1 MVNVVESEGER
12 MIYYMLLFIFMLL
25 LTIVNI
31 KAMPKLKRYEPDSK
45 TPQPLISILIP
56 MRNEERN
63 VKRIISSIK
72 GLTYSNLECV
82 ILDDQS
88 TDQTR
93 TQLLKEI
100 HGDPRFTII
109 EGKELREGWVG
120 KVHACHQLSQ
130 AANGDYLLFVDA
142 DVELKERTLEHTLA
156 TGQATKAALLTGFPR
171 FPVKTWLEALVV
183 PLQHVVVFSYLPV
196 VVANRNKMSKASAA
210 HGAFMF
216 IKKETYEAVG
226 GHEAVKSSLV
236 EDVHLAQLFKQKKH
250 RVILANI
257 TSHVSCYMYET
268 TEEVWNGFAKN
279 IFVGLGRSAKAVWVL
294 SVFFACYYVL
304 PLLFFIAGIFTGN
317 MLWILPFCIML
328 FQRFL
333 IDRSAQQ
340 KGLLFCTMPAS
351 AIVLM
356 LLMNHSMKRER
367 KKQGYEW
374 KGRHY
379 Q

>member
-120 KVHACHQLSQ
+120 KVHA
-130 AANGDYLLFVDA
+130 
-142 DVELKERTLEHTLA
+142 
-156 TGQATKAALLTGFPR
+156 
-171 FPVKTWLEALVV
+171 
-183 PLQHVVVFSYLPV
+183 
-196 VVANRNKMSKASAA
+196 
-210 HGAFMF
+210 
-216 IKKETYEAVG
+216 
-226 GHEAVKSSLV
+226 
-236 EDVHLAQLFKQKKH
+236 
-250 RVILANI
+250 
-257 TSHVSCYMYET
+257 
-268 TEEVWNGFAKN
+268 
-279 IFVGLGRSAKAVWVL
+279 
-294 SVFFACYYVL
+294 
-304 PLLFFIAGIFTGN
+304 
-317 MLWILPFCIML
+317 
-328 FQRFL
+328 
-333 IDRSAQQ
+333 
-340 KGLLFCTMPAS
+340 
-351 AIVLM
+351 
-356 LLMNHSMKRER
+356 
-367 KKQGYEW
+367 
-374 KGRHY
+374 
-379 Q
+379 

>member
-1 MVNVVESEGER
+1 

-31 KAMPKLKRYEPDSK
+31 QAMPKLKRYELDSK

-156 TGQATKAALLTGFPR
+156 TAQATKAALLTGFPR

-216 IKKETYEAVG
+216 IKKEAYEAVG

-304 PLLFFIAGIFTGN
+304 PLPFFIAGIFTGN